1 MAHRA
6 CEAKLRRV
14 LPKGCYLW
22 GLKNIFKLLL
32 PFYYIH
38 TTYQTSI
45 SKRQFSLEKKKFFFV
60 QQSDDDASREWWRF
74 KPEFL
79 QIKNSSCLILLKN
92 QVKNQKILINFLQ
105 IPTQI
110 THQLELIL

>member
-1 MAHRA
+1 MARCA

-14 LPKGCYLW
+14 LLFMRAKKYFQ
-22 GLKNIFKLLL
+22 NELLL

-60 QQSDDDASREWWRF
+60 QQSDDDASRE
-74 KPEFL
+74 
-79 QIKNSSCLILLKN
+79 
-92 QVKNQKILINFLQ
+92 
-105 IPTQI
+105 
-110 THQLELIL
+110 

>member
-38 TTYQTSI
+38 KYYI
-45 SKRQFSLEKKKFFFV
+45 SNQYFEEAILIRKKKFFFV

-79 QIKNSSCLILLKN
+79 QIKNSSCLSLLKN
-92 QVKNQKILINFLQ
+92 QVKKSENS
-105 IPTQI
+105 
-110 THQLELIL
+110 H